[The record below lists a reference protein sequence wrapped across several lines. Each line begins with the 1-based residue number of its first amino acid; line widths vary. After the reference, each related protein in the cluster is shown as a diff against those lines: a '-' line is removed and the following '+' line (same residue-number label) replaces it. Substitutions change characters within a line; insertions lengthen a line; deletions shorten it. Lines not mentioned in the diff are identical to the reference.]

1 MKPTNWEGKTGGKDN
16 QGQAFPTANEAKTSP
31 MEQMD
36 HLLALLKSNSVSGI
50 LSVYVAHTG
59 NELYALSILSF

>member
-1 MKPTNWEGKTGGKDN
+1 MKPANWEGKTGGEDN
-16 QGQAFPTANEAKTSP
+16 QGQAFPIANEAETSP

-50 LSVYVAHTG
+50 PSVYVAHAG
-59 NELYALSILSF
+59 NELSILSF